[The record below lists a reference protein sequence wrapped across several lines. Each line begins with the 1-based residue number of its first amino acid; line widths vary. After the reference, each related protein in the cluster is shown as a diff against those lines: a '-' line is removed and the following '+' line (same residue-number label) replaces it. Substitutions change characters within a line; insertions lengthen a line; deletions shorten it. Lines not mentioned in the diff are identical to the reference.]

1 METTDEQI
9 NFENF
14 FNQNTNGFCILNLQ
28 GLILHSNPAFY
39 QKLGFELE
47 EIKHQSFLQLIHPQ
61 EATLIKKR
69 FVQFIQNGQSSKNRF
84 QHKENGTIHL
94 EWNVSLQKEDQKLFV
109 TTRQLDDKYQDLEE
123 RSRIY
128 VNIIENNWDAIIF
141 SDIGGKIL
149 FANDSATKMYCYDRN
164 ELIGK
169 NIETFNTH
177 EASEKAKEIVS
188 SLKKFGGWSGEVI
201 HRRKDQSSIYVHLT
215 ISMLFNNA
223 SHPIGLVSNSKDIT
237 EIKEVEQQLII
248 AKNKTEEANRK
259 LSEEKD
265 KVQKTHQNMQSSI
278 SYAKY
283 IQDAMLPKE
292 SELKHHFPDSFILF
306 RPRDIVSGDF
316 YWFAFTEA
324 KPVYTEYSDFEQK
337 TKVLTGFDNEK
348 VLLAAVD
355 CTGHGVPGAFMSV
368 MANAY
373 LNEIVTAEGITEPHL
388 ILNRLHKRI
397 RVALNQES
405 TDNKDGMDIS
415 LVVIDREA
423 NKMCYAGAKNPL
435 YLYQNDHFKV
445 LPSTP
450 RSIGGPA
457 MTPIPFEYHII
468 NISQPT
474 TFYLF
479 SDGYQDQFGEATERK
494 FLKKHFREMIQEICT
509 LPIQEQQAIFEAR
522 LAKWQ
527 GEESQTDD
535 ILVIGVH
542 LTPLIENSNPSEV

>member
-1 METTDEQI
+1 METTDAQI

-14 FNQNTNGFCILNLQ
+14 FNKNTNGFCILNLQ
-28 GLILHSNPAFY
+28 GLILHSNPAFH
-39 QKLGFELE
+39 QKLGFHPEEL
-47 EIKHQSFLQLIHPQ
+47 KQKSFLQLIHPQ
-61 EATLIKKR
+61 EATLVQKR
-69 FVQFIQNGQSSKNRF
+69 FVQFIQNGQSNKNRF
-84 QHKENGTIHL
+84 QHKEEGTINL
-94 EWNVSLQKEDQKLFV
+94 EWNVSLQKEEKLLFV
-109 TTRQLDDKYQDLEE
+109 TTRHLDDKYRDIEE

-149 FANDSATKMYCYDRN
+149 FANDSASKMYCYDRN

-169 NIETFNTH
+169 NIETFNTT

-188 SLKKFGGWSGEVI
+188 SLKQFGGWSGEVV
-201 HRRKDQSSIYVHLT
+201 HQRKDETVIYVHLT

-237 EIKEVEQQLII
+237 KIKEVEQQLII
-248 AKNKTEEANRK
+248 AKNKTEEANLK

-265 KVQKTHQNMQSSI
+265 KVQRAHQNMQASI
-278 SYAKY
+278 NYAKY

-292 SELKHHFPDSFILF
+292 SEIKRYLPESFILF

-316 YWFAFTEA
+316 YWFTFTEA

-348 VLLAAVD
+348 ILLAAVD

-368 MANAY
+368 MANTY
-373 LNEIVTAEGITEPHL
+373 LNEIVITEGITEPHL
-388 ILNRLHKRI
+388 ILSRLHKRI

-435 YLYQNDHFKV
+435 YLYQDGQFKV
-445 LPSTP
+445 FPGTP
-450 RSIGGPA
+450 RNIGGPA
-457 MTPIPFEYHII
+457 MTPIPFEYHVVNI
-468 NISQPT
+468 NQPT

-479 SDGYQDQFGEATERK
+479 SDGYQDQFGETTGRK
-494 FLKKHFREMIQEICT
+494 FLKKHFREMIQEVCT
-509 LPIQEQQAIFEAR
+509 LPITEQQTIFENR

-527 GEESQTDD
+527 GTEPQTDD
-535 ILVIGVH
+535 ILVVGVH
-542 LTPLIENSNPSEV
+542 LAPTLPETTNE